1 MNKSDL
7 VAEVAAKTDLSH
19 AKVIE
24 AVDRIFSTIQAQLKL
39 GEEVRI
45 GNFGIFSRA
54 SRAASKGRNIRTG
67 EPIQIAASNT
77 VRFRPSQTLRNATH

>member
-7 VAEVAAKTDLSH
+7 VAEVAAQTELSH

-24 AVDRIFSTIQAQLKL
+24 AIDRIFSTIQTQLKQ
-39 GEEVRI
+39 GDEVRLS
-45 GNFGIFSRA
+45 NFGIFNRA
-54 SRAASKGRNIRTG
+54 SRAASQGRNPKTG

-77 VRFRPSQTLRNATH
+77 VKFRPSQTLRNATR